1 MQRKRANVG
10 ALCAGLVIVAMLA
23 GIFVGILIG
32 RSMNTSS
39 GDTQVVSGESGT
51 SESSTV
57 PEASDDAGVVTESV
71 LETSES
77 GSESESG
84 TTVLSV
90 NGRNIS
96 MEEINYYLY
105 QQRDYFVELYGE
117 DPWEIV
123 MDDGRTVAEYAKEQ
137 LYNDIVRIQILAGQ
151 AENYGISLTDEMNAQ
166 LADSAQQYVDQLGPE
181 ICEQFGLNA
190 SAIVQVFQD
199 GELSSSVYNAV
210 WDQLTSQLQEDPDYS
225 GLSDEDLETA
235 VNDAYNTLYQ
245 EWLDAADIQTTD
257 IWDTIVVGSVG

>member
-1 MQRKRANVG
+1 MQRKRANAG
-10 ALCAGLVIVAMLA
+10 ALCAVLVIVAMLV

-39 GDTQVVSGESGT
+39 GGTGVVSGESG
-51 SESSTV
+51 SPESSVV

-71 LETSES
+71 PETLES
-77 GSESESG
+77 GSESEAG
-84 TTVLSV
+84 ATVLSI

-117 DPWEIV
+117 DPWAIV

-137 LYNDIVRIQILAGQ
+137 LYNDIVRTQILVGQ
-151 AENYGISLTDEMNAQ
+151 AGNYGISLTDEMSAQ

-190 SAIVQVFQD
+190 SAIAQVYQD

-210 WDQLTSQLQEDPDYS
+210 RDQLTSQLQEDPDYS
-225 GLSDEDLETA
+225 GLSSEDFETA
-235 VNDAYNTLYQ
+235 VNDAYSTLY
-245 EWLDAADIQTTD
+245 EGWLDEADIQTTD